1 MLTHNDVW
9 EAIDRL
15 AKKYGMSAS
24 GLARRAG
31 LDPTTFNKSKRI
43 MPNGRQRWPST
54 ESVSKILRATGAPLE
69 EFMILLQGGDG
80 AMPVRRIPLIGHAQ
94 AGDEGYFDDAGYPT
108 GAGWDEVD
116 FPDLGDRHAYA
127 LEISGDSML
136 PVYRDGDRIVVSPG
150 ASVRRGDRVVARTV
164 GGEVMAKEV
173 HRMTA
178 SRVELL
184 SINREH
190 DDRSLAREEIEF
202 LHRIVWASQ

>member
-80 AMPVRRIPLIGHAQ
+80 GMPVRRIPLIGHAQ